1 MKNSSLTLYLEIN
14 SLSFVFFVGESDKYD
29 NFKIVDKLELPLQNI
44 HNNKITDL
52 DEVASVFR
60 KNIYI
65 IEQKL
70 KHTFKEIVL
79 ILENFE
85 LTFINFSGFK
95 KLNGSQILNENITY
109 IMNTLKSCV
118 QDVEIKKTVLHIF
131 NSKFYL
137 DNKKIEN
144 IPIGLFGD
152 FYSHELSFSLIN
164 KNDHK
169 NLKSIFNN
177 CNLKIKKILVKSF
190 VEGVNL
196 SDKNE
201 NVNTFFQIKINNNS
215 SKIFYFENNSLKFE
229 HNFKFGSDVVIKDI
243 SKIIS
248 LEKNIVKIILE
259 EIILTKN
266 ILKDETIDKKFFS
279 DNNNRKIK
287 KKLIYD
293 IAFVRIKEILD
304 LILFTNINFNYY
316 SKFSKN
322 IFLEISDKSHFKT
335 FREIYE
341 TTLFNNNCN
350 NFNFIDNLSNEN
362 MLNSA
367 HKLVHFG
374 WKKEAIP
381 VAHYKKSLIARFFEA
396 IFG

>member
-341 TTLFNNNCN
+341 TTLFNNNFN
-350 NFNFIDNLSNEN
+350 NFNFIDNL
-362 MLNSA
+362 
-367 HKLVHFG
+367 
-374 WKKEAIP
+374 
-381 VAHYKKSLIARFFEA
+381 
-396 IFG
+396 